1 MKKLLTGT
9 AIVFLMIF
17 TAGLAT
23 AITPAPPAPPA
34 PTTWTFTSS
43 AGTLWFI
50 ADATGTVT
58 SDAAVTIT
66 LTQVAVPAN
75 SGQPAN
81 LFTGSLTIPSISGT
95 AIPISAIGEGGAF
108 RIVGSN
114 PVLSAEGWI
123 ERTVVKSGNT
133 KVVTQQ
139 IFLRGVIQ
147 DPTVFSGNFEGVL
160 LKQQ

>member
-23 AITPAPPAPPA
+23 AVTPIPTPPA

-43 AGTLWFI
+43 PGTLWFV
-50 ADATGTVT
+50 ADAGGAVT

-66 LTQVAVPAN
+66 LTQVAVPAD
-75 SGQPAN
+75 SEQPAN
-81 LFTGSLTIPSISGT
+81 LFFGSLTIPSISAT
-95 AIPISAIGEGGAF
+95 PIPISAIGDGGAF
-108 RIVGSN
+108 RIVGST

-123 ERTVVKSGNT
+123 ESNVVKTGNT
-133 KVVTQQ
+133 KVVTQS
-139 IFLRGVIQ
+139 ISLRGVIQ

-160 LKQQ
+160 LKQH